1 MLSVGRRC
9 AVRSANEHPTCI
21 DSRAVY
27 LFAGAHAGAVR
38 PEGLM
43 SPRLATPH
51 PESPAKAA
59 YLSFKLSGFL
69 PHPSSTSNPA
79 AVPTTSS
86 PARSSLT
93 AVQQSSSSADPRSGS
108 PWRAGL
114 WTPWAPQGLGFG
126 QNPGASSQ
134 MAAQALAA
142 GASKY
147 PAYVEV
153 TLASVARP
161 LGAVVVSDPAAG
173 IRPALPAGYGS
184 GFEIGRMP
192 VSLLYMPRA
201 MRGSTRGSAGGAY
214 NTRGSAGGLS
224 SADDAAE
231 NMVDE
236 ALLLLESRLH
246 RPHTHACQVC

>member
-1 MLSVGRRC
+1 
-9 AVRSANEHPTCI
+9 
-21 DSRAVY
+21 
-27 LFAGAHAGAVR
+27 
-38 PEGLM
+38 
-43 SPRLATPH
+43 
-51 PESPAKAA
+51 
-59 YLSFKLSGFL
+59 
-69 PHPSSTSNPA
+69 
-79 AVPTTSS
+79 
-86 PARSSLT
+86 
-93 AVQQSSSSADPRSGS
+93 
-108 PWRAGL
+108 
-114 WTPWAPQGLGFG
+114 
-126 QNPGASSQ
+126 

-224 SADDAAE
+224 CADDAAK